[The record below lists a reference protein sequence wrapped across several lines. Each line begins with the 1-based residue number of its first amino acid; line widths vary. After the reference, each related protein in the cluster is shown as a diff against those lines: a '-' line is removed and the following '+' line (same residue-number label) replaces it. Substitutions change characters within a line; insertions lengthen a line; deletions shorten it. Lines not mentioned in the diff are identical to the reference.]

1 MSLCA
6 YVFMCMYTCV
16 YLYVY
21 VYMHVCICICM
32 CMCVCVYVCMCV
44 CVCGSTPM
52 LIPLYVSVAHSLGHG
67 EWDWNPTKH
76 GNWMAL
82 AALYWRLCG
91 RTAACPN
98 VDSAGKVT

>member
-1 MSLCA
+1 MC
-6 YVFMCMYTCV
+6 VFVCV
-16 YLYVY
+16 CIYACVYLYLYVY
-21 VYMHVCICICM
+21 V
-32 CMCVCVYVCMCV
+32 CVYMYVCV